1 MEQKNIL
8 TVIEELGSLI
18 EKYKSDIQLKEWDI
32 ERLNKKIK
40 QIEDFANFYSEDTV
54 TKEDYKEVIKWGIS
68 MKLVFRKLHLIV
80 KHIWFYS
87 PRAENTL
94 FKMKLYFLNKG
105 DPIVI

>member
-1 MEQKNIL
+1 
-8 TVIEELGSLI
+8 
-18 EKYKSDIQLKEWDI
+18 
-32 ERLNKKIK
+32 
-40 QIEDFANFYSEDTV
+40 
-54 TKEDYKEVIKWGIS
+54 

-94 FKMKLYFLNKG
+94 FKMMLYFLNKG